1 MAKENKHD
9 ENEGHPHDGHDH
21 EGNVHADENDPNVLI
36 AQFQMM
42 QQQLQ
47 QLLMQKE
54 SLNVAIMEIDRAVE
68 ELEKSKDG
76 EAYKITG
83 AIMVRKPAAELKKEL
98 AESKED
104 IEVRVKG
111 MDAAE
116 KRLTDRLVELQGK
129 LKSMMK

>member
-9 ENEGHPHDGHDH
+9 DHDGHSHDGHDH
-21 EGNVHADENDPNVLI
+21 EGHSHAAENDPNVLV

-83 AIMVRKPAAELKKEL
+83 TIMVRKPVAELKKEL

-104 IEVRVKG
+104 IDVRIKG
-111 MDAAE
+111 MEAAE

-129 LKSMMK
+129 LKSLMK

>member
-1 MAKENKHD
+1 MAKENTRD
-9 ENEGHPHDGHDH
+9 EHEGHAHDGHDH
-21 EGNVHADENDPNVLI
+21 EGNAHADENDPNVLV

-54 SLNVAIMEIDRAVE
+54 SLNVAVMEIDRAVD
-68 ELEKSKDG
+68 ELEKGKDG

-83 AIMVRKPAAELKKEL
+83 AIMVRKPVAELKKEL

-129 LKSMMK
+129 LKGMMK

>member
-1 MAKENKHD
+1 MAKETKHD
-9 ENEGHPHDGHDH
+9 EAHGHEGHMHG
-21 EGNVHADENDPNVLI
+21 DENDPNVLV

-47 QLLMQKE
+47 QILMQKE
-54 SLNVAIMEIDRAVE
+54 SLSMAVMEIDRAVE
-68 ELEKSKDG
+68 ELDKSKDG

-83 AIMVRKPAAELKKEL
+83 TIMVRKPAAELKKEL

-104 IEVRVKG
+104 LGVRLKS

-116 KRLTDRLVELQGK
+116 KRFTDKLVELQGK
-129 LKSMMK
+129 LKSLIK

>member
-9 ENEGHPHDGHDH
+9 EHDHDGHS
-21 EGNVHADENDPNVLI
+21 HADENDPNVLV

-47 QLLMQKE
+47 QMLMQKE
-54 SLNVAIMEIDRAVE
+54 SLNVAVMEIDRAVA
-68 ELEKSKDG
+68 ELERSKDG

-83 AIMVRKPAAELKKEL
+83 SIMVRKPVAELKKEL

-104 IEVRVKG
+104 IEVRVKS

-116 KRLTDRLVELQGK
+116 KRLTDRLIELQGK
-129 LKSMMK
+129 LKSLMK

>member
-1 MAKENKHD
+1 MAKEEKHDDEHKHD
-9 ENEGHPHDGHDH
+9 ES
-21 EGNVHADENDPNVLI
+21 DPNVLV

-47 QLLMQKE
+47 QILMQKE
-54 SLNVAIMEIDRAVE
+54 SMSMAVMEIDRAVE
-68 ELEKSKDG
+68 ELDRSKDG

-83 AIMVRKPAAELKKEL
+83 TIMVRKPAAELKKEL

-104 IEVRVKG
+104 LQVRIKS

-116 KRLTDRLVELQGK
+116 KRFTDRLVELQGK
-129 LKSMMK
+129 LKSLIK